1 MLWTLVFLWMNPP
14 SSWHCH
20 SLSSLRFSLPLF
32 LSVSLLHPSPSHSPS
47 PPHTY
52 THTHTHTTSIIGTPT
67 TAQWP
72 VESSIT
78 VDQFVQFKA
87 KPWLQL
93 LPEAS
98 DDAQDLLSVCHS
110 TLEGSCHYMRLNLET
125 LLKMEPNNRAEF
137 NSAITFLFSVTYF

>member
-1 MLWTLVFLWMNPP
+1 MDVEVSHNAVDHNCIYNAVNIGIFMNEPSFILTLSLFVFTLFFPP
-14 SSWHCH
+14 
-20 SLSSLRFSLPLF
+20 SLPLC
-32 LSVSLLHPSPSHSPS
+32 VSSSPLPLTH
-47 PPHTY
+47 

-110 TLEGSCHYMRLNLET
+110 TLEIVRLHNC
-125 LLKMEPNNRAEF
+125 
-137 NSAITFLFSVTYF
+137 